1 MIQRV
6 LDNEYRPVFTCIRV
20 MTLCVLYLVI
30 NQGILKLNTYYTD
43 GNFPG
48 GGIKIYGPWPE
59 FLQNILKTSSRIDMV
74 GA

>member
-48 GGIKIYGPWPE
+48 GGIKIYGP
-59 FLQNILKTSSRIDMV
+59 
-74 GA
+74 